1 MILVLPW
8 AQHLQIFNSRQI
20 KNLSITSVKI
30 RHIVADKGKGWISQN
45 GWHKKAKHVK
55 FSGKWTFLASSYA
68 HVRAHFK
75 GLEMFVF
82 RRIWRALFSCNTGF
96 VIRLLPYCQRYNCI
110 CISHTNKKEIDFNDH
125 KLNVKGI
132 PFTCMEQTKNDQQ
145 SRASVFFYPSSVR
158 LSSMSLLFNLSL
170 CLFFMCHVR
179 LNINILES
187 IFLTCHVMK
196 FPKTLFTDFSLHDLT
211 RLDKGIDMLALCPI

>member
-8 AQHLQIFNSRQI
+8 AQHLHIFNSRQI

-82 RRIWRALFSCNTGF
+82 RRIWRALFSCNRRF
-96 VIRLLPYCQRYNCI
+96 EIRPFALPPTICAMLNRTVWEKTITKGNKYHIYHTINCSNLKI
-110 CISHTNKKEIDFNDH
+110 FIDYKSCNNKHLHVNF
-125 KLNVKGI
+125 
-132 PFTCMEQTKNDQQ
+132 
-145 SRASVFFYPSSVR
+145 SVNF
-158 LSSMSLLFNLSL
+158 
-170 CLFFMCHVR
+170 
-179 LNINILES
+179 
-187 IFLTCHVMK
+187 
-196 FPKTLFTDFSLHDLT
+196 
-211 RLDKGIDMLALCPI
+211 